1 MEQAIGLPPFRFE
14 RVDDDTAR
22 IAEFERKS
30 LVGHWRRVAEGAA
43 GSSGRRRPA
52 ARDQRWVSCRTTV
65 APAGTVVELA
75 ASRGRGALSRALHL
89 IRIISGG
96 MSDPRTIYRTRHIP
110 PGPVSLV
117 ASWAGMP
124 HRLYLE
130 PSFDAARGAEVFTA
144 TRVEA
149 IAGGTGPFVKV
160 RLSDGT
166 QGYLERDQ
174 VVAAP
179 EVATRAA
186 QLEAARHV

>member
-1 MEQAIGLPPFRFE
+1 MEQALGLPPFRFE

-22 IAEFERKS
+22 LAEFERKS
-30 LVGHWRRVAEGAA
+30 LVGHWRRVAEHTTG
-43 GSSGRRRPA
+43 GGRSRPA
-52 ARDQRWVSCRTTV
+52 ARDQRWVSCRATV
-65 APAGTVVELA
+65 APAGTLVELA

-89 IRIISGG
+89 IGIISGG
-96 MSDPRTIYRTRHIP
+96 MTDPRTIYRARHIP

-124 HRLYLE
+124 YRLYLE

-149 IAGGTGPFVKV
+149 IPGGTGPFVKV